1 MASEDAHAPT
11 LSAHEHPA
19 GKIFSDD
26 FAFSIPRY
34 QRPYSWTTEHAGELL
49 EDLLSALEVTGD
61 VESSNPYFLGSIV
74 LIKGATP
81 KAEVVDGQ
89 QRLTTLT
96 ILLSVLRSL
105 AADPEYKRELDE
117 FIYQK
122 GGFFKATEDRPR
134 LTLRPRDQPFFWEY
148 IQHEDGLENLSG
160 SADHLSG
167 GQQNLRDNALY
178 LKKRMEELSDDQ
190 RAKLGLFIL
199 QRCYLVAVSTPDL
212 DSAYRIFSVLNDRGM
227 DLSHTDILKSDIIG
241 KMPEEHQD
249 KYTNRWEETEENLGR
264 GTFQTLFGHIR
275 MIHQKAKA
283 RDSLLK
289 ELRDQVKPGADPIG
303 FMDKT
308 LLPFAQAFGEI
319 RGASYE
325 STRLSEDI
333 NEMLDWLS
341 QIDNVDWE
349 PPTIL
354 YLSMHRQH
362 PELLLR
368 FFGDL
373 ERLAAGLMI
382 MRANINQRLERYGRL
397 LWAIESKDDL
407 YHEGS
412 PLQLT
417 DDERKRIIEVLDGNL
432 YHMPRIPRPVLLR
445 LDAALSEGEARYD
458 YKVISIEHV
467 LPQNPPLSSEW
478 FEWFPDEEER
488 EEWTHRLGNLVLLS
502 KRKNGQAQNFDFQRK
517 KREYFQRKGVS
528 PFAITT
534 EVINEET
541 WTPEVLRERQK
552 RLVETL
558 RGVWRL

>member
-1 MASEDAHAPT
+1 MAAEAAHAAT
-11 LSAHEHPA
+11 LSAHEHPV

-49 EDLLSALEVTGD
+49 DDLLSALEGAGNA
-61 VESSNPYFLGSIV
+61 ESSGPYFLGSIV
-74 LIKGATP
+74 LIKGASP

-96 ILLSVLRSL
+96 ILLSVLRFM
-105 AADPEYKRELDE
+105 ADSKYKGELNE
-117 FIYQK
+117 FIYQRGGYFK
-122 GGFFKATEDRPR
+122 GTEDRPR
-134 LTLRPRDQPFFWEY
+134 LTLRPRDQPFFWNY
-148 IQHEDGLENLSG
+148 IQHEDGLENLNG
-160 SADHLSG
+160 SSDNLSG
-167 GQQNLRDNALY
+167 GQQNLRDNALF
-178 LKKRMEELSDDQ
+178 LKKGVEQLSSNGRTELG
-190 RAKLGLFIL
+190 RFIL
-199 QRCYLVAVSTPDL
+199 QHCYLVAVSTPDL

-227 DLSHTDILKSDIIG
+227 ELSHTDILKSDIIG
-241 KMPEEHQD
+241 NMPEEHQD
-249 KYTNRWEETEENLGR
+249 EYTSKWEETEENLGR

-275 MIHQKAKA
+275 MIRQKAKA

-289 ELRDQVKPGADPIG
+289 ELRDYVKPSANPIG

-308 LLPFAQAFGEI
+308 LLPMAQAFGEI

-333 NEMLDWLS
+333 NGMLEWLS

-349 PPTIL
+349 SPAIL
-354 YLSMHRQH
+354 YLSRYRRH

-368 FFGDL
+368 FFQDL

-397 LWAIESKDDL
+397 LWAIEAGDNLYRDD
-407 YHEGS
+407 S

-417 DDERKRIIEVLDGNL
+417 DEERKRILEVLDGDL
-432 YHMPRIPRPVLLR
+432 YRMPRIPRPVLLR

-458 YKVISIEHV
+458 YKIISIEHV
-467 LPQNPPLSSEW
+467 LPQNPPSDSEW
-478 FEWFPDEEER
+478 LEWFPDEEER
-488 EEWTHRLGNLVLLS
+488 ERWTHRLGNLVLLS
-502 KRKNGQAQNFDFQRK
+502 KRKNSQAQNFDFQRK
-517 KREYFQRKGVS
+517 KREYFQRNGIS

-534 EVINEET
+534 EVINKEK
-541 WTPEVLRERQK
+541 WTPEMVQK
-552 RLVETL
+552 RQERLLETL